1 MELNEIYDN
10 LTYLHGE
17 IRKSNNLIISAG
29 KRIQAVLYNLE
40 IVSEHI
46 PEGRVINPIT
56 EELQLILKEM
66 NTNINNLVGDHR
78 NELVLVMKELEK
90 LSKKEE

>member
-1 MELNEIYDN
+1 M
-10 LTYLHGE
+10 TYLHGE
-17 IRKSNNLIISAG
+17 IRKSNNLIINAG

-78 NELVLVMKELEK
+78 NELVSVMKELEK

>member
-1 MELNEIYDN
+1 MELKEIYSDLEN
-10 LTYLHGE
+10 LHGE
-17 IRKSNNLIISAG
+17 IRKSNNLIIQSC

-56 EELQLILKEM
+56 QELQLILKEM
-66 NTNINNLVGDHR
+66 NTDINNLVGDHR
-78 NELVLVMKELEK
+78 
-90 LSKKEE
+90 SQ